1 MATKAIDIKASARTE
16 FGKGAARRARRDG
29 LIPLV
34 VYSNDLEAPVHA
46 TVDRIEFTAIV
57 RHHGVN
63 AIVNLNVDGEEH
75 LTMIKHVDQNPLT
88 FDIDHIDLYAISRG
102 EKVEVEVPITYAGDP
117 APGTLVYQD
126 ADTLL
131 LEADVLS
138 IPEEIEIDVEGLEVG
153 TQILAKDVA
162 MPGNCT
168 LAADEELLVLTVVY
182 PETENVEPGEA
193 ENEDPED
200 VPTVDEDESTTEE
213 GSASEDEE

>member
-34 VYSNDLEAPVHA
+34 VYSKHLEAPVHA

-57 RHHGVN
+57 RNHGVN

-75 LTMIKHVDQNPLT
+75 LTMIKHVDQNPLS

-102 EKVEVEVPITYAGDP
+102 EKVEVEVPISYTGEP

-131 LEADVLS
+131 LLADVLS
-138 IPEEIEIDVEGLEVG
+138 IPEEIEIDIEGLEVG

-162 MPGNCT
+162 MPGNCS
-168 LAADEELLVLTVVY
+168 LAADEDVLVLSVVY
-182 PETENVEPGEA
+182 PETEDVEPGEA

-200 VPTVDEDESTTEE
+200 VPTVDEDDADSEE
-213 GSASEDEE
+213 DSEDKE